1 MVIIRHNPVHAAS
14 LPQCPGSA
22 EAAIFMPQCIDPPPH
37 VPLDCARRSSFMEH
51 VPGMTPDYQDDVQT
65 TLCPRVY
72 AIKGAPCDILV
83 HGPSLTSLLRTNRT
97 LIATANAT
105 RDVDFNINCRL

>member
-1 MVIIRHNPVHAAS
+1 
-14 LPQCPGSA
+14 
-22 EAAIFMPQCIDPPPH
+22 
-37 VPLDCARRSSFMEH
+37 MEH

-97 LIATANAT
+97 LIATVVTSTLTLTA
-105 RDVDFNINCRL
+105 DFN

>member
-1 MVIIRHNPVHAAS
+1 
-14 LPQCPGSA
+14 
-22 EAAIFMPQCIDPPPH
+22 
-37 VPLDCARRSSFMEH
+37 MEH
-51 VPGMTPDYQDDVQT
+51 VPGMTPDYQDEVQT

-72 AIKGAPCDILV
+72 MPSKV

-105 RDVDFNINCRL
+105 RES

>member
-1 MVIIRHNPVHAAS
+1 
-14 LPQCPGSA
+14 
-22 EAAIFMPQCIDPPPH
+22 
-37 VPLDCARRSSFMEH
+37 
-51 VPGMTPDYQDDVQT
+51 MTPDYQDDVQT
-65 TLCPRVY
+65 TRPRVY

>member
-1 MVIIRHNPVHAAS
+1 
-14 LPQCPGSA
+14 
-22 EAAIFMPQCIDPPPH
+22 
-37 VPLDCARRSSFMEH
+37 
-51 VPGMTPDYQDDVQT
+51 MTPDYQDDVQT

-97 LIATANAT
+97 LIATANANVT
-105 RDVDFNINCRL
+105 STLTLTADFN

>member
-1 MVIIRHNPVHAAS
+1 MLH
-14 LPQCPGSA
+14 GA
-22 EAAIFMPQCIDPPPH
+22 E
-37 VPLDCARRSSFMEH
+37 EH
-51 VPGMTPDYQDDVQT
+51 VPGSMTPDYQDEVQT

-72 AIKGAPCDILV
+72 AIQGAPCDILV

-105 RDVDFNINCRL
+105 RDEVTCEVTSTLHVT